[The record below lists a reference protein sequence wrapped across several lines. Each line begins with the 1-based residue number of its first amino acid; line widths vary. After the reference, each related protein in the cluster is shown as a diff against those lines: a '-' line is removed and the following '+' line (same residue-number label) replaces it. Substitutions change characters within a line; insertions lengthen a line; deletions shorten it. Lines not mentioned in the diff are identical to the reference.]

1 MKRDFQLPDED
12 VECLDALGIKW
23 EAIKVGEVKWIIFHE
38 YPIPEG
44 YKVRSSDAALR
55 IPPSYPDEQI
65 DSACFSPSLELVN
78 GKGIRNL
85 TMIPVDGRQ
94 YQQWSRHRTPANP
107 WRPGLDNI
115 RSHLLLVDTWLKR
128 ELN

>member
-1 MKRDFQLPDED
+1 MKRDFQLPEED
-12 VECLDALGIKW
+12 VECLEALGIKW
-23 EAIKVGEVKWIIFHE
+23 EAIKVGDVKWVIFHE

-44 YKVRSSDAALR
+44 YKVRSADVALR

-65 DSACFSPSLELVN
+65 DSASFLPSLELLN
-78 GKGIRNL
+78 GKGIKNL
-85 TMIPVDGRQ
+85 TMIPVDEKQ
-94 YQQWSRHRTPANP
+94 YQQWSRHRTAVNP